1 MRRFIQKFT
10 TGFFLLILV
19 TVFNAGCQKKS
30 SASQVC
36 FQSQCFDVEVV
47 SSGPAKQRGLQF
59 RESLAPN
66 AGMLFLFGEE
76 KKHAFWMKD
85 TLIPLDMIWMN
96 YNHEIV
102 YALSNVQPCKNDPCP
117 VYTPDND
124 ALYVLEINA
133 GLIDKI
139 GLHNGER
146 AEFHF
151 DFEK

>member
-1 MRRFIQKFT
+1 LKKISSYCLSIFIT
-10 TGFFLLILV
+10 TAAVLL
-19 TVFNAGCQKKS
+19 AGCQKSS
-30 SASQVC
+30 SASQIC
-36 FQSQCFDVEVV
+36 FQSHCFDVEVV

-59 RESLAPN
+59 RESLAQN
-66 AGMLFLFGEE
+66 VGMLFVFGEE

-102 YALSNVQPCKNDPCP
+102 YALSHVPPCTGDPCP
-117 VYTPDND
+117 VYTPANN

-139 GLHNGER
+139 GLKENDR

-151 DFEK
+151 NSEK